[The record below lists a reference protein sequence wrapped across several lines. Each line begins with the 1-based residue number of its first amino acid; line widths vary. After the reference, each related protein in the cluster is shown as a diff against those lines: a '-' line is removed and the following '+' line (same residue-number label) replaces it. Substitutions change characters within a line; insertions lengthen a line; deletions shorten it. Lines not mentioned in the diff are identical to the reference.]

1 MNTQFLTDWR
11 KRKIDAIGVGV
22 CLVAMLLFYL
32 SGIRPILHRREGQAA
47 QEQQLAAQLEN
58 AIRLDERAAVVRD
71 ELAEAA
77 KALEVGHIELQPARQ
92 INRRIAKLADRASGN
107 GLKLDQ
113 IHPGSPTQAQGGKHV
128 TIPIRLRGSGSYRA
142 WAGFLHDLAVQF
154 PDTSV
159 HSFRLSA
166 DPGDQ
171 AKAANFQVDLVWFA
185 TADYSPAG
193 K

>member
-1 MNTQFLTDWR
+1 MNTRFLTDWK

-32 SGIRPILHRREGQAA
+32 SGIRPILRRREGQAA
-47 QEQQLAAQLEN
+47 QVQQLATQRKN
-58 AIRLDERAAVVRD
+58 AIRLYERAVVVRD

-77 KALEVGHIELQPARQ
+77 KVLKASHVQLQPAGQ

-113 IHPGSPTQAQGGKHV
+113 IHSGSATQGVKHL

-166 DPGDQ
+166 DPRDQ
-171 AKAANFQVDLVWFA
+171 TTAANFQVDLVWFA
-185 TADYSPAG
+185 TADHSPAG

>member
-1 MNTQFLTDWR
+1 MNMQFLTDWK

-32 SGIRPILHRREGQAA
+32 SGIRPILRRREGRAA
-47 QEQQLAAQLEN
+47 QEQQLAAQHKN
-58 AIRLDERAAVVRD
+58 ATRLDQRAAVVRD
-71 ELAEAA
+71 ELAGAA
-77 KALEVGHIELQPARQ
+77 KALTASRVQLQPARQ
-92 INRRIAKLADRASGN
+92 INRRIAKLADSASGN

-113 IHPGSPTQAQGGKHV
+113 IHPGSTTQRGKHV
-128 TIPIRLRGSGSYRA
+128 TIPIRLLGSGSYRA
-142 WAGFLHDLAVQF
+142 WAGFLHDLAIQF

-166 DPGDQ
+166 DPEDQ
-171 AKAANFQVDLVWFA
+171 TTAAKFQVDLVWFA
-185 TADYSPAG
+185 AADHSPSG